1 MNNPSDTKISA
12 ILSVIAIAFIASCGN
27 QEAEMSKSKH
37 VSQVNDWHQERIE
50 SLKEE
55 DSWLSLAG
63 LHRLDNGSHTFGS
76 DSSNHIVFPSKAA
89 PDIGT
94 IRRHEDSFF
103 IEVNSGVNVTH
114 DSVLVSEMELQTS
127 LSGEPTVL
135 HHKSLF
141 WYIIERR
148 GDYFIRLKDSEHPN
162 FDSFVGIDRF
172 TVSQKWRVEAT
183 FNAFSEPRTIAIPD
197 ILGDV
202 YQDSLY
208 GMLEFSID
216 GQQYSIAPLG
226 HPQNADDFFIIF
238 GDETNGESTYGGGR
252 YIHIPLPDEDGKTF
266 LDFNKAYNPPCVF
279 TEFAT
284 CPLPPEPNRLPI
296 RITAGEKVFQ

>member
-1 MNNPSDTKISA
+1 
-12 ILSVIAIAFIASCGN
+12 
-27 QEAEMSKSKH
+27 MSKSEH
-37 VSQVNDWHQERIE
+37 VSFINDWHQERIE

-63 LHRLDNGSHTFGS
+63 LHQLDEGTHTFGS
-76 DSSNHIVFPSKAA
+76 DSSNDLVFPPKATA
-89 PDIGT
+89 NLGSITKQGN
-94 IRRHEDSFF
+94 SFS
-103 IEVNSGVNVTH
+103 IDVNPGANVTH
-114 DSVLVSEMELQTS
+114 ESVQISEMELQTS

-135 HHKSLF
+135 RHQSLL

-148 GDYFIRLKDSEHPN
+148 GDYYIRVKDTEHPN
-162 FDSFVGIDRF
+162 FDSFDGIERF
-172 TVSQKWRVEAT
+172 PISQKWRIQAT
-183 FNAFSEPRTIAIPD
+183 FNSFEEPRTISIPD

-216 GQQYSIAPLG
+216 GQQYNIAPLG

-252 YIHIPLPDEDGKTF
+252 YIHIPLPDEDGKTY

-284 CPLPPEPNRLPI
+284 CPLPPKPNRLPI
-296 RITAGEKVFQ
+296 RITAGEKAFQ